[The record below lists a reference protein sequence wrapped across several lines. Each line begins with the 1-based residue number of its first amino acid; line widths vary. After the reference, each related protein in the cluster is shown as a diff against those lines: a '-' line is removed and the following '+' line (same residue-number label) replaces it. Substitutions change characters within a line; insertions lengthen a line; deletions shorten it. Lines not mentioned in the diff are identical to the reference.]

1 MRRGTRTGE
10 WAERK
15 RKSVR
20 EIQSMKMLNDFL
32 NAQTPQDKR
41 RVIESFNPYY
51 FLLTTPTQGDSN
63 EPRL

>member
-1 MRRGTRTGE
+1 MRTGTRTGE

-15 RKSVR
+15 RKSIR
-20 EIQSMKMLNDFL
+20 EIQSMQMLNDFL

-41 RVIESFNPYY
+41 RVIESFNPHY
-51 FLLTTPTQGDSN
+51 FVLTTPTQGDSN